1 MVIAQIESL
10 EGVEH
15 AYEIAAVAG
24 IDALF
29 VGPSDLKF
37 DLKAHHSARTYD
49 DCLQKVATAA
59 LDHKKPCGILVRTA
73 EDIAKVKAL
82 GYTWLAI
89 DSDLA
94 LLRDGFVRNVAAAK
108 L

>member
-1 MVIAQIESL
+1 
-10 EGVEH
+10 
-15 AYEIAAVAG
+15 
-24 IDALF
+24 
-29 VGPSDLKF
+29 
-37 DLKAHHSARTYD
+37 
-49 DCLQKVATAA
+49 LQKVATAA